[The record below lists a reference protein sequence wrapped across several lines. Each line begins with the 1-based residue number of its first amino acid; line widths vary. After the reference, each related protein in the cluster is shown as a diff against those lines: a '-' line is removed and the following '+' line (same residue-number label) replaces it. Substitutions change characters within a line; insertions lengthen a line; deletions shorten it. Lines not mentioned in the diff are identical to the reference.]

1 MYRKL
6 FEVAGESI
14 IVCSAH
20 GVAIECNQAAL
31 DLFACTKEQLIGTS
45 PIDWSPELQPNGR
58 RSEEMAAEVFS
69 RVKAEGLARFEWSNQ
84 RTDGLPL
91 PVDVTVRH
99 ARIDGRDLFVVISRD
114 ITEYKSIEI
123 ALRES
128 EHRIRSFFDNV
139 PVGIFISTRE
149 GKFVYINSAMPR
161 IMGYDS
167 SEEMM
172 DVVNR
177 RSIAEVLYV
186 DPPRRQALIAE
197 LDQKHTGWSFYENR
211 YRCKDGRI
219 ITAEITISE
228 RIDEIAREPRF
239 YGIVKDIT
247 ERKQAEADLLAAKTA
262 AESASQ
268 TKSRFL
274 AAASHDLRQPMQAI
288 GLFQGALAR
297 TDLNP
302 EQRRFLD
309 YLGQS
314 TRSMGELLD
323 ALLDISKLDAGA
335 VQVSREIIQAKSL
348 VQQIDAEFA
357 PLAANKSLR
366 LKLSFPLRDMA
377 MLTDGKLLMGLLRN
391 LIGNAIKYTDKGGV
405 LVAIRRRDHQ
415 ALIQIWDT
423 GIGIAGEH
431 LDTIYEEYFQVG
443 NAERDRSKG
452 LGLGLAI
459 ARRIAKLLETEIR
472 CHSRPGKG
480 SVFEFRLP
488 LATSGEN
495 APSNQSDLIKVTP
508 SAKPAGRHV
517 VLVEDDLMVGTATK
531 LALESCGMTVTR
543 YRTAEEAL
551 ADPDIAAADFYISDL
566 RLPGNGGI
574 EFLDAVQQRAT
585 KPVKAVMLTGDT
597 AVNQIEMMRSTSWQV
612 LFKPVDLASLLS
624 VIGSQELDD

>member
-459 ARRIAKLLETEIR
+459 ARRIAKLLESEIR

-495 APSNQSDLIKVTP
+495 APASQGDPPKVTA

-517 VLVEDDLMVGTATK
+517 VLVEDDLMAGTATT

-543 YRTAEEAL
+543 YKTAEEAL
-551 ADPDIAAADFYISDL
+551 TDPDIAGADFYISDL
-566 RLPGNGGI
+566 RLPGKDGI

-585 KPVKAVMLTGDT
+585 KPVKAVVLTGDT
-597 AVNQIEMMRSTSWQV
+597 AVNRIEMMRSSSWQV
-612 LFKPVDLASLLS
+612 LFKPVALASLLAA
-624 VIGSQELDD
+624 IEARGSGQ